1 MIAQAFQS
9 IHYPILPIVELTED
23 AEASSRAHQHVV
35 REILHVRNSA
45 LYVPRDFD
53 ISPYFAVVKPTIAI
67 GFDFHEFDWTGDPPP
82 PRPDR
87 AE

>member
-1 MIAQAFQS
+1 
-9 IHYPILPIVELTED
+9 
-23 AEASSRAHQHVV
+23 V

-53 ISPYFAVVKPTIAI
+53 ISPYFAVVKPTIAM
-67 GFDFHEFDWTGDPPP
+67 GFDFHEFDWTRDPPP
-82 PRPDR
+82 PAPDL